1 MSKSVH
7 NEIQAHLPYR
17 VAEMA
22 SSVSSEL
29 LEAIVRVCQR
39 VQRLVASYEEG
50 REPDKLD
57 CLVYHV
63 DRLHRILL
71 AINACSNNVLESV
84 GMSLTLLE
92 ELNRAQ
98 SSLSGSLPSS

>member
-1 MSKSVH
+1 
-7 NEIQAHLPYR
+7 
-17 VAEMA
+17 MA

-71 AINACSNNVLESV
+71 ATNACSNNVLEAV
-84 GMSLTLLE
+84 GMSLTLL
-92 ELNRAQ
+92 
-98 SSLSGSLPSS
+98 